1 MNKRKAK
8 IDALKLVTFMIN
20 EFISSDT
27 YAINKKVEIELN
39 NISIS
44 LSIRAD
50 KLINQTKR

>member
-50 KLINQTKR
+50 KLINQTKP